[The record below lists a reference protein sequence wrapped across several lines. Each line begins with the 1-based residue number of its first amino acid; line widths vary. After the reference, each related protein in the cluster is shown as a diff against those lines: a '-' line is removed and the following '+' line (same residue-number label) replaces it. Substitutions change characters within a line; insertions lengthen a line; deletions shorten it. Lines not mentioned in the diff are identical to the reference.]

1 MREVRYRRGIPIE
14 KATEKELLRWQMEQM
29 AKESGGVDSD
39 RCATAMAELYSSFQ
53 NGYAI
58 RFLIFAITLQLV
70 VNILVLIVKL
80 RRCER

>member
-1 MREVRYRRGIPIE
+1 MKYRRGIPVE
-14 KATEKELLRWQMEQM
+14 KATERELLRWQMEQM
-29 AKESGGVDSD
+29 AKESGGVDPD
-39 RCATAMAELYSSFQ
+39 RCATAMAGLYSSFQ

-58 RFLIFAITLQLV
+58 WFLIFAIILQLV

>member
-1 MREVRYRRGIPIE
+1 MKYRRGIPVE
-14 KATEKELLRWQMEQM
+14 KATERELLRWQMEQM

-39 RCATAMAELYSSFQ
+39 RCATAMAGLYSSFQ

-58 RFLIFAITLQLV
+58 WFLIFAIILQLV

-80 RRCER
+80 RRCKR